1 MQAIRKLFSP
11 RDMTVGTPWKRILGF
26 AIPML
31 VGNVAQQLYNTVDT
45 IVVGR
50 YVGSDALA
58 AVGRAF
64 PLLNFMLALFV
75 GVSMGAGILVS
86 QYFGAK
92 NRAMLTR
99 TIGNCLSL
107 TGLAALATT
116 IVGFAVTRPLM
127 EALGTPERI
136 LDWSVQYM
144 QILFL
149 GITGALFYNVLAGI
163 LRGLGDSLSAL
174 AFLILATLLN
184 IVLDLWFVIS
194 FGWGVAGV
202 AWATIL
208 SQTISAILCY
218 LKLNRMRDVF
228 ALNRNSFRLRGG
240 VSRDILRLGLPAG
253 VTQAIFSIAMI
264 LAQPLQN
271 RFGPEYLAMSTI
283 LMRVDGFAMMP
294 NFSFGQTMTT
304 FVGQNVGARKVER
317 LQAGTR
323 QGLALAVIT
332 AMVLTAS
339 ILLFG
344 REIMSLFMED
354 HEIHKAYIIN
364 TGMRMMAIMAI
375 GYVAMAFI
383 QTLSGAMRG
392 AGDTRTP
399 MMISIF
405 TSVILRLP
413 LSYLLIAWT
422 RSPQHPN
429 GWEEALFIV
438 MTFVWVTGAVINLL
452 AFKYGKWRQEAARR
466 MDSAGGPPPVS
477 PAESMEIV

>member
-26 AIPML
+26 AVPML

-50 YVGSDALA
+50 HVGSDALA

-86 QYFGAK
+86 QYFGAR

-99 TIGNCLSL
+99 TIGNCLTL
-107 TGLAALATT
+107 TGVAALATT
-116 IVGFAVTRPLM
+116 VVGFAVTRPLM
-127 EALGTPERI
+127 VALGTPERI

-208 SQTISAILCY
+208 SQTISAVLCY

-228 ALNRNSFRLRGG
+228 ALSRDSFRLKDG
-240 VSRDILRLGLPAG
+240 VWRDILRLGLPAG
-253 VTQAIFSIAMI
+253 ITQAIFSIAMI
-264 LAQPLQN
+264 LVQPLQN

-304 FVGQNVGARKVER
+304 FIGQNVGARKVDR

-323 QGLALAVIT
+323 QGLALAAIT
-332 AMVLTAS
+332 AVVLTAV

-344 REIMSLFMED
+344 NEIMSLFMED
-354 HEIHKAYIIN
+354 HEIHKNYIIT
-364 TGMRMMAIMAI
+364 TGMRMMAILAL

-413 LSYLLIAWT
+413 LSYLLIEWT
-422 RSPQHPN
+422 RSPEHPN

-438 MTFVWVTGAVINLL
+438 MTLVWVTGAVINLL
-452 AFKYGKWRQEAARR
+452 AFKFGKWRQEAARR
-466 MDSAGGPPPVS
+466 MDSAGGPEPVS
-477 PAESMEIV
+477 PADSLEIV